1 MPSPLMADNLAD
13 IADIAGIQ
21 HGFFTR
27 QGGVSVGI
35 YASLNCG
42 LGSRDTPQAVIANRG
57 RVALDLGALV
67 PTVLTP
73 YQIHSADALVVGGP
87 FPPGD
92 PPRADALVTQTPG
105 QAIGIL
111 TADCG
116 PVLFAD
122 PQARVVAAA
131 HAGWRGAIEGILE
144 STIVAM
150 ESLGARRSR
159 IHTALGPCISQP
171 NYEVGK
177 EFQARFIAHNPSY
190 ARFFRTQRNA
200 TRPRF
205 DLPGFILSD
214 LATRG
219 LASIASEAHC
229 TYANES
235 KFFSYRRSTHR
246 SEADYG
252 REISAILVA

>member
-13 IADIAGIQ
+13 LAGIQ

-27 QGGVSVGI
+27 QGGVSKGI

-57 RVALDLGALV
+57 RVALDLGALM

-105 QAIGIL
+105 LAIGIL

-131 HAGWRGAIEGILE
+131 HAGWRGAIQGILE
-144 STIVAM
+144 ATIVAM

-177 EFQARFIAHNPSY
+177 EFQDRFIAHNPSY
-190 ARFFRTQRNA
+190 ARFFKTQLNA

-214 LATRG
+214 LAARG

>member
-13 IADIAGIQ
+13 FAGIQ

-42 LGSRDTPQAVIANRG
+42 LGSHDIPQAVIANRA
-57 RVALDLGALV
+57 RVGLALGALV

-73 YQIHSADALVVGGP
+73 YQIHSADALVVDGP
-87 FPPGD
+87 FPPGN

-105 QAIGIL
+105 LAIGIL

-131 HAGWRGAIEGILE
+131 HAGWRGAIQGILE
-144 STIVAM
+144 ATIVAM

-159 IHTALGPCISQP
+159 IHAALGPCICQP

-177 EFQARFIAHNPSY
+177 EFQDRFIAHNSSY
-190 ARFFRTQRNA
+190 ARFFRTPRNA

-246 SEADYG
+246 SETDYG
-252 REISAILVA
+252 REISAIIVA